1 MDDRPYNSGKTM
13 EHAST
18 FDLNIALRRW
28 LENLAQSPQFRP
40 ADLAE
45 LESHVLDSVNQLQ
58 TQGLSSEESFLIAT
72 RRVGPAEKLEPEFAK
87 INRNPKLI
95 IIHLL
100 ILTFFSVSCWFL
112 SGMLYLAGMSAPHL
126 GSGPVPAF
134 TTLLFEHRL
143 FLFVPPLLAAAYCL
157 LVILRRNHSRSSW
170 TGFFAATAGVL
181 LLLTPPVIAA
191 LVLPLISALE
201 QLSSK

>member
-1 MDDRPYNSGKTM
+1 M

-87 INRNPKLI
+87 VNRNPKLVL
-95 IIHLL
+95 IHLL
-100 ILTFFSVSCWFL
+100 ILTFFSVGCWFL
-112 SGMLYLAGMSAPHL
+112 WALLKVATMSHAGGRPL
-126 GSGPVPAF
+126 PAF
-134 TTLLFEHRL
+134 TVLLINCRPL
-143 FLFVPPLLAAAYCL
+143 TIVPPLLAAAYCL
-157 LVILRRNHSRSSW
+157 WIILRRNHGRVSW
-170 TGFFAATAGVL
+170 FGFFACTAGVL
-181 LLLTPPVIAA
+181 MLLTFPVIVA
-191 LVLPLISALE
+191 VILPLIDG
-201 QLSSK
+201 LSSHLSGR